1 MQIASHAN
9 AGNDLGAPEVS
20 ICIPAY
26 NRPEELR
33 VAIASALAQ
42 TVDDLEVIVTDD
54 SDGCQDLIAEFGDVR
69 LRYYSNQERLGMA
82 ANWQRAISLARG
94 RYVGLLMDDDR
105 LLPTFLERC
114 LPAFAADQRVGVVF
128 SNHLFDNGASV
139 ELRPSLI
146 AGGTYENFLP
156 VLLQHKPVAICAAL
170 MRHAVWDEIL
180 PVPAIQTADMA
191 LHIKA
196 AEAGWAFHYV
206 DEPLM
211 VYRIGHSQLSGML
224 QFREHEV
231 ELWRQFEFPAGSAEE
246 AARRLLFA
254 EALLSSAAGQMQ
266 RGDFK
271 RAKALARE
279 AGAVGARQSGLSR
292 RSRFV
297 SLISRN
303 QPAMRFAALGFRLGH
318 RLRPSRAVAVG

>member
-1 MQIASHAN
+1 MRNAPNAN
-9 AGNDLGAPEVS
+9 AGTDKGAPEVS

-33 VAIASALAQ
+33 TSVASALEQ
-42 TVDDLEVIVTDD
+42 TSADLEVIVTDD
-54 SDGCQDLIAEFGDVR
+54 SDGDQNLGAEFDDER
-69 LRYYSNQERLGMA
+69 LRYFSNPQRLGMA

-114 LPAFAADQRVGVVF
+114 LPAFAQYPKVGVVF
-128 SNHLFDNGASV
+128 SNHLFDDGAHV
-139 ELRPSLI
+139 TRRPSLI

-170 MRHAVWDEIL
+170 MRREVWEEIL
-180 PVPAIQTADMA
+180 PVPEIQTADMA

-196 AEAGWAFHYV
+196 AEAGWAFSYI

-211 VYRIGHSQLSGML
+211 VYRIGHSQLSGKL

-231 ELWRQFEFPAGSAEE
+231 ELWRQFEFASGSAEE
-246 AARRLLFA
+246 STRRGLFA

-266 RGDFK
+266 RGDFD
-271 RAKALARE
+271 RAKELAAE
-279 AGAVGARQSGLSR
+279 AGEVGVRPSQLSW
-292 RSRFV
+292 RSRWV
-297 SLISRN
+297 ALIARSR
-303 QPAMRFAALGFRLGH
+303 ATMRFAAWGFRLTHGLRH
-318 RLRPSRAVAVG
+318 RQTQPS

>member
-1 MQIASHAN
+1 MRNAPNAN
-9 AGNDLGAPEVS
+9 AGTDKGAPEVS

-33 VAIASALAQ
+33 TSVASALEQ
-42 TVDDLEVIVTDD
+42 TWTDLEVVVTDD
-54 SDGCQDLIAEFGDVR
+54 SDTDQNLGAEFDDSR
-69 LRYYSNQERLGMA
+69 LRYYSNPQRLGMA

-94 RYVGLLMDDDR
+94 RYIGLLMDDDR
-105 LLPTFLERC
+105 LLATFLEHC
-114 LPAFAADQRVGVVF
+114 LPAFAQDPKVGVVF
-128 SNHLFDNGASV
+128 SNHLFDDGSHV
-139 ELRPSLI
+139 TRRPSLI

-170 MRHAVWDEIL
+170 MRREVWEEIL
-180 PVPAIQTADMA
+180 PVPEIQTADMA

-196 AEAGWAFHYV
+196 AEAGWAFSYI

-231 ELWRQFEFPAGSAEE
+231 ELWRQFEFPSGSAEE
-246 AARRLLFA
+246 ATRRGLFA

-266 RGDFK
+266 RGDFA
-271 RAKALARE
+271 RARELARE
-279 AGAVGARQSGLSR
+279 AGEVGVRSSRLSW
-292 RSRFV
+292 RSRWV
-297 SLISRN
+297 ALIAKSRA
-303 QPAMRFAALGFRLGH
+303 AMRFAAWGFRLTHG
-318 RLRPSRAVAVG
+318 LRRHQTAL